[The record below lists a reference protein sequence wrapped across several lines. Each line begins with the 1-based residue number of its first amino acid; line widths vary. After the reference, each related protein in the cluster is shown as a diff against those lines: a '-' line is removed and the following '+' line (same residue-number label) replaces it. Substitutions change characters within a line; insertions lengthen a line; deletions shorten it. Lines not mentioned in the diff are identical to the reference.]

1 MTETTAATPN
11 ETRDAKLEI
20 IMGREALD
28 KLADATVLVLGCG
41 GVGSNCCEAL
51 ARGGI
56 GHFVILD
63 KDIIAPSNI
72 NRQAIAF
79 HSTIGK
85 RKVDVM
91 EAMIHDINPAATV
104 IKRTEYLLSDNID
117 DFFAGVLEQTG
128 GKLDYVVDAIDTISA
143 KLTIAKYAQDHDIRL
158 VSSMGGANKLHPECL
173 RFADI
178 FDTVRDPM
186 SRIMRKE
193 CKKRGIKSL
202 HVLFSCEESVKT
214 QPRDPSNIHERTE
227 LGTASFMPPIMGQ
240 MIAGEGRNVIPSN
253 ALLKM
258 EVRGETGEINQYM
271 YDSAVAIFEGC
282 AHAQGC
288 EYHIEKM
295 GEAVDLTNDDELVD
309 VLREAAGAVEGIN
322 VREDAMNFGGS
333 EDATIIARR
342 VQAHGGKAAFF
353 VLGADRP
360 SGHHTA
366 KFDIDENAVKQGL
379 NVWANAVERILG

>member
-1 MTETTAATPN
+1 MTENKNVFGILGHPLGHTLSPQIHTRLFEISGEQAEYKILDTPPEKLTDSFEYFKSLTGFNITIPYKIDIIKMCDTLDDTAKRYNSVNCIANVNGVSTGYN
-11 ETRDAKLEI
+11 TDCTGFTKAVGA
-20 IMGREALD
+20 MGMTLTN
-28 KLADATVLVLGCG
+28 KVLLLGCG

-104 IKRTEYLLSDNID
+104 IKRTEYILSENTD
-117 DFFAGVLEQTG
+117 DFFYSVLEQAG
-128 GKLDYVVDAIDTISA
+128 GKIDYVVDAIDTISA
-143 KLTIAKYAQDHDIRL
+143 KLTVAKYAQDHDIRL
-158 VSSMGGANKLHPECL
+158 VSSMGGGNKLHPECL

-214 QPRDPSNIHERTE
+214 QRRDPSNIHERTE

-240 MIAGEGRNVIPSN
+240 MIAGEVIRKISGRGT
-253 ALLKM
+253 
-258 EVRGETGEINQYM
+258 ERVR
-271 YDSAVAIFEGC
+271 
-282 AHAQGC
+282 
-288 EYHIEKM
+288 
-295 GEAVDLTNDDELVD
+295 
-309 VLREAAGAVEGIN
+309 
-322 VREDAMNFGGS
+322 
-333 EDATIIARR
+333 
-342 VQAHGGKAAFF
+342 
-353 VLGADRP
+353 ADGQRL
-360 SGHHTA
+360 
-366 KFDIDENAVKQGL
+366 D
-379 NVWANAVERILG
+379 

>member
-1 MTETTAATPN
+1 MTETAAALV
-11 ETRDAKLEI
+11 ETRDTKLEI

-79 HSTIGK
+79 HSTVGK

-91 EAMIHDINPAATV
+91 EAMIRDINPAATV

-117 DFFAGVLEQTG
+117 DFFASVLEQTE
-128 GKLDYVVDAIDTISA
+128 GKIDYIVDAIDTISA

-202 HVLFSCEESVKT
+202 HVLFSCEESV
-214 QPRDPSNIHERTE
+214 
-227 LGTASFMPPIMGQ
+227 PP
-240 MIAGEGRNVIPSN
+240 
-253 ALLKM
+253 AL
-258 EVRGETGEINQYM
+258 
-271 YDSAVAIFEGC
+271 C
-282 AHAQGC
+282 
-288 EYHIEKM
+288 
-295 GEAVDLTNDDELVD
+295 
-309 VLREAAGAVEGIN
+309 
-322 VREDAMNFGGS
+322 
-333 EDATIIARR
+333 
-342 VQAHGGKAAFF
+342 
-353 VLGADRP
+353 RP
-360 SGHHTA
+360 SW
-366 KFDIDENAVKQGL
+366 V
-379 NVWANAVERILG
+379 R

>member
-11 ETRDAKLEI
+11 ETRDTKLEI

-28 KLADATVLVLGCG
+28 KLAAATVLVLGCG

-79 HSTIGK
+79 QSTIGK

-117 DFFAGVLEQTG
+117 EFFASVLEQTD

-240 MIAGEGRNVIPSN
+240 MIAGEVIRQISGRGHR
-253 ALLKM
+253 A
-258 EVRGETGEINQYM
+258 R
-271 YDSAVAIFEGC
+271 
-282 AHAQGC
+282 
-288 EYHIEKM
+288 
-295 GEAVDLTNDDELVD
+295 
-309 VLREAAGAVEGIN
+309 
-322 VREDAMNFGGS
+322 
-333 EDATIIARR
+333 ARR
-342 VQAHGGKAAFF
+342 WPALGLAERAEMEPRLFDAHCHLDLMGSPG
-353 VLGADRP
+353 R
-360 SGHHTA
+360 
-366 KFDIDENAVKQGL
+366 
-379 NVWANAVERILG
+379 RCR

>member
-1 MTETTAATPN
+1 MTETAAAAAI
-11 ETRDAKLEI
+11 ETRDTKLEI

-63 KDIIAPSNI
+63 KDVIAPSNI

-91 EAMIHDINPAATV
+91 EAMIHDINPAAAV
-104 IKRTEYLLSDNID
+104 IKRTEYL
-117 DFFAGVLEQTG
+117 
-128 GKLDYVVDAIDTISA
+128 A

-240 MIAGEGRNVIPSN
+240 MIAGEVIRQISGRGT
-253 ALLKM
+253 
-258 EVRGETGEINQYM
+258 ERVR
-271 YDSAVAIFEGC
+271 
-282 AHAQGC
+282 
-288 EYHIEKM
+288 
-295 GEAVDLTNDDELVD
+295 
-309 VLREAAGAVEGIN
+309 
-322 VREDAMNFGGS
+322 
-333 EDATIIARR
+333 
-342 VQAHGGKAAFF
+342 
-353 VLGADRP
+353 ADGQRL
-360 SGHHTA
+360 
-366 KFDIDENAVKQGL
+366 D
-379 NVWANAVERILG
+379 

>member
-1 MTETTAATPN
+1 MTETAAAAAI
-11 ETRDAKLEI
+11 ETRDTKLEI

-63 KDIIAPSNI
+63 KDVIAPSNI

-91 EAMIHDINPAATV
+91 EAMIHDINPAAAV

-117 DFFAGVLEQTG
+117 DFFASVLEQTD
-128 GKLDYVVDAIDTISA
+128 GKLDYVV
-143 KLTIAKYAQDHDIRL
+143 
-158 VSSMGGANKLHPECL
+158 
-173 RFADI
+173 DI

-240 MIAGEGRNVIPSN
+240 MIAGEVIRQISGRGT
-253 ALLKM
+253 
-258 EVRGETGEINQYM
+258 ERVRSDGQRL
-271 YDSAVAIFEGC
+271 D
-282 AHAQGC
+282 
-288 EYHIEKM
+288 
-295 GEAVDLTNDDELVD
+295 
-309 VLREAAGAVEGIN
+309 
-322 VREDAMNFGGS
+322 
-333 EDATIIARR
+333 
-342 VQAHGGKAAFF
+342 
-353 VLGADRP
+353 
-360 SGHHTA
+360 
-366 KFDIDENAVKQGL
+366 
-379 NVWANAVERILG
+379 

>member
-1 MTETTAATPN
+1 MTETTSATPI
-11 ETRDAKLEI
+11 ETRDTKLEI

-28 KLADATVLVLGCG
+28 KLANATVLVLGCG

-91 EAMIHDINPAATV
+91 EAMIKDINPAATV

-117 DFFAGVLEQTG
+117 EFFASVLEQTG
-128 GKLDYVVDAIDTISA
+128 GKLDYVIDAIDTISA
-143 KLTIAKYAQDHDIRL
+143 KLT
-158 VSSMGGANKLHPECL
+158 MGGANKLHPECL

-240 MIAGEGRNVIPSN
+240 MIAGEVIRQISGRGT
-253 ALLKM
+253 
-258 EVRGETGEINQYM
+258 ERVRSDGQRL
-271 YDSAVAIFEGC
+271 D
-282 AHAQGC
+282 
-288 EYHIEKM
+288 
-295 GEAVDLTNDDELVD
+295 
-309 VLREAAGAVEGIN
+309 
-322 VREDAMNFGGS
+322 
-333 EDATIIARR
+333 
-342 VQAHGGKAAFF
+342 
-353 VLGADRP
+353 
-360 SGHHTA
+360 
-366 KFDIDENAVKQGL
+366 
-379 NVWANAVERILG
+379 

>member
-1 MTETTAATPN
+1 MTETAAAPV
-11 ETRDAKLEI
+11 ETRDTKLEI

-28 KLADATVLVLGCG
+28 KLANSTVLVLGCG

-79 HSTIGK
+79 HSTVGK

-91 EAMIHDINPAATV
+91 EAMIRDINPAATV

-117 DFFAGVLEQTG
+117 EFFASVLEQTD
-128 GKLDYVVDAIDTISA
+128 GKLDY
-143 KLTIAKYAQDHDIRL
+143 
-158 VSSMGGANKLHPECL
+158 SMGGANKLHPECL

-193 CKKRGIKSL
+193 CKKRGIKNL

-240 MIAGEGRNVIPSN
+240 MIAGEVIRQISGRGT
-253 ALLKM
+253 
-258 EVRGETGEINQYM
+258 ERVR
-271 YDSAVAIFEGC
+271 
-282 AHAQGC
+282 
-288 EYHIEKM
+288 
-295 GEAVDLTNDDELVD
+295 
-309 VLREAAGAVEGIN
+309 
-322 VREDAMNFGGS
+322 
-333 EDATIIARR
+333 
-342 VQAHGGKAAFF
+342 
-353 VLGADRP
+353 ADGQRL
-360 SGHHTA
+360 
-366 KFDIDENAVKQGL
+366 D
-379 NVWANAVERILG
+379 

>member
-11 ETRDAKLEI
+11 ETRDTKLET

-63 KDIIAPSNI
+63 KDIVAPSNI

-79 HSTIGK
+79 HSTVGK

-91 EAMIHDINPAATV
+91 EAMIRDINPAATV

-117 DFFAGVLEQTG
+117 EFFASVLEQTD

-143 KLTIAKYAQDHDIRL
+143 KLSIALYAQEHDLRL
-158 VSSMGGANKLHPECL
+158 VSSMGGGNKLHPECL
-173 RFADI
+173 HFSDI
-178 FDTVRDPM
+178 FKTVRDPM

-202 HVLFSCEESVKT
+202 WVLSSCEESVRT
-214 QPRDPSNIHERTE
+214 RPRDAADIHERSE

-240 MIAGEGRNVIPSN
+240 MIAGEVIRRISG
-253 ALLKM
+253 
-258 EVRGETGEINQYM
+258 V
-271 YDSAVAIFEGC
+271 
-282 AHAQGC
+282 GC
-288 EYHIEKM
+288 ER
-295 GEAVDLTNDDELVD
+295 VRPD
-309 VLREAAGAVEGIN
+309 GAVIG
-322 VREDAMNFGGS
+322 
-333 EDATIIARR
+333 
-342 VQAHGGKAAFF
+342 
-353 VLGADRP
+353 
-360 SGHHTA
+360 
-366 KFDIDENAVKQGL
+366 
-379 NVWANAVERILG
+379 

>member
-1 MTETTAATPN
+1 MTETAAAAAI
-11 ETRDAKLEI
+11 ETRDTKLEI

-79 HSTIGK
+79 HST
-85 RKVDVM
+85 
-91 EAMIHDINPAATV
+91 
-104 IKRTEYLLSDNID
+104 EYLLSDNID
-117 DFFAGVLEQTG
+117 DFFASVLEQTD

-240 MIAGEGRNVIPSN
+240 MIAGEVIRQISGRGT
-253 ALLKM
+253 
-258 EVRGETGEINQYM
+258 ERVR
-271 YDSAVAIFEGC
+271 
-282 AHAQGC
+282 
-288 EYHIEKM
+288 
-295 GEAVDLTNDDELVD
+295 
-309 VLREAAGAVEGIN
+309 
-322 VREDAMNFGGS
+322 
-333 EDATIIARR
+333 
-342 VQAHGGKAAFF
+342 
-353 VLGADRP
+353 ADGQRL
-360 SGHHTA
+360 
-366 KFDIDENAVKQGL
+366 D
-379 NVWANAVERILG
+379 